1 MPANYRPVAL
11 TSHIIKMF
19 ERVVRRWLVA
29 HLEDNN
35 LLPDGQH
42 GFRAKRSC
50 LTQLLSYWDSILD
63 KMEEGKGVDS
73 VYTDFAKAFD
83 KCETGVLLQRLKECG
98 VRGKMG
104 HWLAAFLDPSIR
116 KQSVGVE
123 GRLSPL
129 VPVISGVPQGTV
141 LGPCLFLV
149 HLMGISSN
157 ISPET
162 SASSFADDTRLQRG
176 IADEK
181 DCELLQEDLDKVYT
195 WAEDIGMMFNAGK
208 FELLRFWLDRESA
221 PDILYM
227 APDGGPIE
235 EKDSLRDLGVRVST
249 DLSFSTQIEMTV
261 SAGSRMAGWALRT
274 FRRRGRQLMLTLLRS
289 LIQPRLDYCS
299 QLWSPRD
306 QYSINKLEDV
316 QKQFLSQ
323 IRDSVLDKMTYWEKL
338 SEMRVYSQERRR
350 ERYQICFLWKL
361 SQGLVEGYTIDWQ
374 WSDRRGRLA
383 IPKNIPRSAPTKVK
397 QARERTLAVHGARI
411 FNLLPVNL
419 RNENSGDFALF
430 KNHLD
435 IFLSRIPDQPTT
447 PGLARAAESNSLLDQ
462 VPLVPDLG

>member
-1 MPANYRPVAL
+1 MACRASLDQGVIPPDLLLVLISPVHKGGSRGMPANYRPVAL

-50 LTQLLSYWDSILD
+50 LTQLLSYWDNILD
-63 KMEEGKGVDS
+63 QMEEGKGVDS

-83 KCETGVLLQRLKECG
+83 KCETGVLLQRLKDCG

-162 SASSFADDTRLQRG
+162 SASSFA
-176 IADEK
+176 
-181 DCELLQEDLDKVYT
+181 ELVSSSWFVQCVHCTLYTVYT
-195 WAEDIGMMFNAGK
+195 VYI
-208 FELLRFWLDRESA
+208 
-221 PDILYM
+221 
-227 APDGGPIE
+227 
-235 EKDSLRDLGVRVST
+235 VQCVHCVHST
-249 DLSFSTQIEMTV
+249 V
-261 SAGSRMAGWALRT
+261 C
-274 FRRRGRQLMLTLLRS
+274 TL
-289 LIQPRLDYCS
+289 C
-299 QLWSPRD
+299 
-306 QYSINKLEDV
+306 
-316 QKQFLSQ
+316 
-323 IRDSVLDKMTYWEKL
+323 T
-338 SEMRVYSQERRR
+338 
-350 ERYQICFLWKL
+350 
-361 SQGLVEGYTIDWQ
+361 
-374 WSDRRGRLA
+374 
-383 IPKNIPRSAPTKVK
+383 
-397 QARERTLAVHGARI
+397 
-411 FNLLPVNL
+411 
-419 RNENSGDFALF
+419 
-430 KNHLD
+430 
-435 IFLSRIPDQPTT
+435 
-447 PGLARAAESNSLLDQ
+447 
-462 VPLVPDLG
+462 